1 LAVTSPVKV
10 AVYEK
15 GRCIETWEREGK
27 CSEVLPPLLHDVL
40 YGYRLKAIYYAN
52 GPGSFMAIKIAYV
65 PKVLVHMRTGGVSNA
80 SLRNR
85 LRANRM
91 DRKAW
96 TVNNLKP
103 YPWTI
108 AMKPLRKVGQWFLR

>member
-1 LAVTSPVKV
+1 LQEVSRKEERPAVELLILAVTSPVKV

-52 GPGSFMAIKIAYV
+52 GPGSFMAIKNME
-65 PKVLVHMRTGGVSNA
+65 PMPSRSTEEG
-80 SLRNR
+80 R
-85 LRANRM
+85 
-91 DRKAW
+91 
-96 TVNNLKP
+96 
-103 YPWTI
+103 
-108 AMKPLRKVGQWFLR
+108 